1 MVVGIKIITFAE
13 INNPA
18 RRHSPPCP
26 YQEDRGP
33 YVPRWAVE
41 KIRANKYHRR
51 MGRRS
56 LHTGGNPCHKLHG
69 NHIRES
75 TLEAHAV
82 AFYPVPGYNPLGRE
96 SAQEP
101 HAVARYIVPGLN
113 PLGRESAQEAHGT
126 PHTY

>member
-33 YVPRWAVE
+33 YVQQWAVE

-51 MGRRS
+51 MGWRS
-56 LHTGGNPCHKLHG
+56 LNTGGTPCHRLHG

-75 TLEAHAV
+75 AQEVHAL
-82 AFYPVPGYNPLGRE
+82 AFYPVPGYSLLGRE
-96 SAQEP
+96 SALET
-101 HAVARYIVPGLN
+101 HALARYTGQDKIP
-113 PLGRESAQEAHGT
+113 
-126 PHTY
+126 

>member
-26 YQEDRGP
+26 YQEDRGRN
-33 YVPRWAVE
+33 VQQWAVE

-56 LHTGGNPCHKLHG
+56 LNTGGTPCHRLHG
-69 NHIRES
+69 NHIRERA
-75 TLEAHAV
+75 LEA
-82 AFYPVPGYNPLGRE
+82 
-96 SAQEP
+96 

-113 PLGRESAQEAHGT
+113 PSGRESALEAHGMT
-126 PHTY
+126 HTY

>member
-26 YQEDRGP
+26 YQEDRGRN
-33 YVPRWAVE
+33 VQQWAVE

-56 LHTGGNPCHKLHG
+56 LNTGGTPCHRLNG
-69 NHIRES
+69 NTIWES
-75 TLEAHAV
+75 ALEAHV
-82 AFYPVPGYNPLGRE
+82 L
-96 SAQEP
+96 
-101 HAVARYIVPGLN
+101 ARYIVPGLI
-113 PLGRESAQEAHGT
+113 PLGRESALEAHGMT
-126 PHTY
+126 HTY

>member
-26 YQEDRGP
+26 YQEDRGRN
-33 YVPRWAVE
+33 VQQWAVE

-56 LHTGGNPCHKLHG
+56 LNTGGTPCHRLHG

-75 TLEAHAV
+75 AQEVHAL
-82 AFYPVPGYNPLGRE
+82 AFYPVPEY
-96 SAQEP
+96 
-101 HAVARYIVPGLN
+101 N
-113 PLGRESAQEAHGT
+113 PLGRESAQEAHGMT
-126 PHTY
+126 HTY

>member
-1 MVVGIKIITFAE
+1 M
-13 INNPA
+13 
-18 RRHSPPCP
+18 
-26 YQEDRGP
+26 
-33 YVPRWAVE
+33 PRWAVE

-56 LHTGGNPCHKLHG
+56 LNTGGTPCHRLHG

-75 TLEAHAV
+75 TQEAHAV

-96 SAQEP
+96 SALEA
-101 HAVARYIVPGLN
+101 HALARYTVPGLN
-113 PLGRESAQEAHGT
+113 PLGRESALEAHGT